1 MLTLNPDRTVH
12 DTLET
17 SREKFIG
24 KPLKNIYH
32 KHAFSQKSFV
42 LFCENPDGSGRKRLG
57 EDMNLSLLILRNPAY
72 AGYTV
77 ASISRYYEEIHVVV
91 NPPKEEK
98 EK

>member
-1 MLTLNPDRTVH
+1 MKSQHPERTVRG
-12 DTLET
+12 TLET

-24 KPLKNIYH
+24 KPLKSLYK
-32 KHAFSQKSFV
+32 KHSYSRKSFV

-57 EDMNLSLLILRNPAY
+57 EDMNLSFLILRNPAY

-91 NPPKEEK
+91 NPPKEDV
-98 EK
+98 